1 LHEGKLKSGKKQH
14 LGDIHTPKEQGKLK
28 SGKKQHLGDI
38 HTPKEQRKLEIHD
51 KKLH

>member
-1 LHEGKLKSGKKQH
+1 MEGREKYLQLLMENWYLKKK
-14 LGDIHTPKEQGKLK
+14 
-28 SGKKQHLGDI
+28 KKHFGDI

>member
-1 LHEGKLKSGKKQH
+1 MEGREKYLQLLMENWYLKKKKH
-14 LGDIHTPKEQGKLK
+14 F
-28 SGKKQHLGDI
+28 GDI